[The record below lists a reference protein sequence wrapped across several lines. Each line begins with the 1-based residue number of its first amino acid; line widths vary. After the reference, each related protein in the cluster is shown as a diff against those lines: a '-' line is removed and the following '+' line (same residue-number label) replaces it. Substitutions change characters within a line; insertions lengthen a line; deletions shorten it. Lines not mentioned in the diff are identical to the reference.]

1 MITVRLPVML
11 RNEGPD
17 TVTVHEPVS
26 NVAALIDVLAR
37 RIPGLSEKLED
48 AVLNFAVNDE
58 LILHDVLRTPLKN
71 GDTVEL
77 VPTISG
83 GAGSASSIC
92 AGVRVPCRPLETH

>member
-11 RNEGPD
+11 RDDGPD
-17 TVTVHEPVS
+17 TVTVEEPVS
-26 NVAALIDVLAR
+26 SVAVLVEVLAR
-37 RIPGLSEKLED
+37 RIPGLSEKLDD

-58 LILHDVLRTPLKN
+58 LILHDVLRTPLKD

-83 GAGSASSIC
+83 G
-92 AGVRVPCRPLETH
+92 

>member
-11 RNEGPD
+11 RIEGAD

-26 NVAALIDVLAR
+26 SVAALVEVLAR
-37 RIPGLSEKLED
+37 RIPGLSETLDD

-58 LILHDVLRTPLKN
+58 LILHDVLRTPLN
-71 GDTVEL
+71 DGDTVEL

-83 GAGSASSIC
+83 G
-92 AGVRVPCRPLETH
+92 